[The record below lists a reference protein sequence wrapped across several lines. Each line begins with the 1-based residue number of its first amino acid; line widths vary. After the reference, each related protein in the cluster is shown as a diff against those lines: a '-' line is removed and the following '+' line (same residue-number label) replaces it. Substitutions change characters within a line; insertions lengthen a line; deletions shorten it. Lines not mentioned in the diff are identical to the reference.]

1 MSPAQHIAVRRAI
14 LSHSAALSVADDREG
29 RGMPSGRRK
38 EGIVVGS
45 IFDCDCGWCI
55 ADALLAS
62 FCSPLASSMLE
73 VTAAMMA
80 GEGRKDE
87 SCSPTSFL
95 SLESK
100 TPDPPPC
107 NNLSSE
113 QYMMKSVNVHIL
125 LTY

>member
-1 MSPAQHIAVRRAI
+1 
-14 LSHSAALSVADDREG
+14 
-29 RGMPSGRRK
+29 MPSGRRK
-38 EGIVVGS
+38 EGIVVGA
-45 IFDCDCGWCI
+45 ICGCGCCI

-62 FCSPLASSMLE
+62 SMLE
-73 VTAAMMA
+73 VAAAMMD
-80 GEGRKDE
+80 GEGRRDD

-107 NNLSSE
+107 NNLSSG
-113 QYMMKSVNVHIL
+113 QYIMKSVNVHIL